1 MTATRVG
8 FLKMVEGC
16 VLSAFVEAEDSALSG
31 CSSREFTEACI
42 YVYMYVCERE
52 SVCVYI

>member
-1 MTATRVG
+1 MTDTRVG
-8 FLKMVEGC
+8 FFKSVEGC

-42 YVYMYVCERE
+42 YVYMYV
-52 SVCVYI
+52 